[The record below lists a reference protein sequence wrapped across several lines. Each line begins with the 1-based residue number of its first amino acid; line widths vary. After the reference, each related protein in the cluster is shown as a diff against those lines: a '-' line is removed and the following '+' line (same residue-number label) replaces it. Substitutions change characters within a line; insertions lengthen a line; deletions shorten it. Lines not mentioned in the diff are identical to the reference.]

1 MCSKTAGSYSTARVR
16 GCAHTAISRNSISGK
31 RPAAIAGAIG
41 ASNNIA
47 AVGGGMA
54 ELTIESLRLRFGGLV
69 VLDGISLAIEAGE
82 LLALIGPN
90 GAGKTSVLNCI
101 SGIYRGEGTIRF
113 RGQDIGGRAP
123 HDIAQLGIAQ
133 IGRAHV

>member
-1 MCSKTAGSYSTARVR
+1 MCSKTAGSCWTAKAR
-16 GCAHTAISRNSISGK
+16 GCARTAISRNSISDK
-31 RPAAIAGAIG
+31 PPAATAAAIVP
-41 ASNNIA
+41 SSNIA
-47 AVGGGMA
+47 AAGGGMA

-101 SGIYRGEGTIRF
+101 SGIYRGEGAIRF
-113 RGQDIGGRAP
+113 RGKDIGGPAP
-123 HDIAQLGIAQ
+123 PEISQLGDARPVQ
-133 IGRAHV
+133 P